1 MKKETAIKAIERLT
15 TEDVRKELYYQLW
28 EESNK
33 ADSFELVSTIITK
46 MNEAGEPPEEWGL
59 LDKIAFIAAG
69 ANINGF
75 MNGYEL
81 GVQAAILALDDVS
94 SK

>member
-1 MKKETAIKAIERLT
+1 MKKETALKKIQMLT
-15 TEDVRKELYYQLW
+15 TEDVRTALYNQLW

-33 ADSFELVSTIITK
+33 ADSYELVSTIITK
-46 MNEAGEPPEEWGL
+46 MNEAGETPEEWGL
-59 LDKIAFIAAG
+59 LDKIAFIANA

-81 GVQAAILALDDVS
+81 GVQASILALDEGNAT
-94 SK
+94 